1 MRVMLSLRPARIA
14 VDVKSMRRIV
24 MVIKKSLKELM
35 GVGALM
41 LFSIFIFAIVGKG
54 QFMGR
59 TFNFCRYNDP

>member
-14 VDVKSMRRIV
+14 VDVKSMLRIV
-24 MVIKKSLKELM
+24 KVIEKSLKELM

-41 LFSIFIFAIVGKG
+41 LFSIFIFAIIGKG

-59 TFNFCRYNDP
+59 TFNVCRFNDP